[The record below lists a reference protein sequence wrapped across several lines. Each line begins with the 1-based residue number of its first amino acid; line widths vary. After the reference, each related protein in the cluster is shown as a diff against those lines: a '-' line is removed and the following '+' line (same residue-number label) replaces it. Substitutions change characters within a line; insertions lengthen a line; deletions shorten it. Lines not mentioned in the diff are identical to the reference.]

1 MMKAGTSITRGQGR
15 PQSNEVKD
23 MAQSFFGGIHPQ
35 DKKAATNKKPIEPL
49 PPPAQVVI
57 PMSLHIGAPCQPCVA
72 VGDHVTVGQ
81 KIGEATAFVSAPV
94 HASIS
99 GRVAAVE
106 PRIHFSGVPV
116 MSVVIENDFEDTPCP
131 DLKGVENPGDLTAEG
146 LVELVK
152 NAGIVGMGGATFPTH
167 VKISSGL
174 GKVDTVIIN
183 ASECEPYITSDHR
196 FLLEYPEEVIGGAA
210 ILARAFGVDRVHI
223 GVEENKANAAE
234 LLKMKIEQAKAP
246 VVVDVMHTRYP
257 QGAEKQLCQSI
268 TGRQVPPGGLPA
280 AIGCAVFNVV
290 TTAAIY
296 RAVTTGA
303 PVTHRVVT
311 VSGSGVKEPKNL
323 LCPIGTPIS
332 ELLDACGG
340 VKKSTFK
347 ILMGG
352 PMMGHAQ
359 YDMSAPIGKGTNAI
373 LAFCEDEE
381 RTVEHPA
388 CIRCGKCVSVCP
400 MHLQPVFMYQYER
413 AGMLQELESANVLDC
428 IECGACTYICPGRLH
443 LVQTFRAG
451 KQKINNARSA
461 AKAAAEKAAKA
472 AEAKKEA

>member
-1 MMKAGTSITRGQGR
+1 
-15 PQSNEVKD
+15 
-23 MAQSFFGGIHPQ
+23 MAQPFFGGIHPN
-35 DKKAATNKKPIEPL
+35 DKKAATNKKPIEKL
-49 PPPAQVVI
+49 PPPARVVI
-57 PMSLHIGAPCQPCVA
+57 PMSMHIGAPCQPCVA
-72 VGDHVTVGQ
+72 VGDTVTVGQ
-81 KIGEATAFVSAPV
+81 RVGEPAAFVSAPV

-99 GRVAAVE
+99 GKVVAVE

-116 MSVVIENDFEDTPCP
+116 MSVVIENDFNNTPYP
-131 DLKGVENPGDLTAEG
+131 DIHPVERPGELTAEA
-146 LVELVK
+146 LCEIIQ
-152 NAGIVGMGGATFPTH
+152 NAGVVGMGGATFPTH

-183 ASECEPYITSDHR
+183 GAECEPYITSDHR
-196 FLLEYPEEVIGGAA
+196 FLLEYPEEVIGGATL
-210 ILARAFGVDRVHI
+210 LARVFGVDQVHLA
-223 GVEENKANAAE
+223 VEANKQNAAE
-234 LLKMKIEQAKAP
+234 LLRLKIEEAKAP
-246 VVVDVMHTRYP
+246 IVVEILHTRYP

-268 TGRQVPPGGLPA
+268 TGRQVPPGALPA
-280 AIGCAVFNVV
+280 AIGCAVFNAV

-296 RAVTTGA
+296 RAVYTGM

-311 VSGSGVKEPKNL
+311 VSGSGVNEPKNL
-323 LCPIGTPIS
+323 ECPIGAPIH

-359 YDMSAPIGKGTNAI
+359 YDMDAPIGKGTNAI

-400 MHLQPVFMYQYER
+400 MRLQPVFMYQYEQ
-413 AGMLQELESANVLDC
+413 AGMLQELEAAHVMDC
-428 IECGACTYICPGRLH
+428 MECGACTYICPGRLH
-443 LVQTFRAG
+443 LVQAFRAG
-451 KQKINNARSA
+451 KQRINNAKAA
-461 AKAAAEKAAKA
+461 AKAAAEKAART
-472 AEAKKEA
+472 AEARREA

>member
-1 MMKAGTSITRGQGR
+1 
-15 PQSNEVKD
+15 
-23 MAQSFFGGIHPQ
+23 MAQSFFGGIHPN
-35 DKKAATNKKPIEPL
+35 DKKAATNKKPIEKL
-49 PPPAQVVI
+49 PPPARVVI
-57 PMSLHIGAPCQPCVA
+57 PMSMHIGAPCKPCVA
-72 VGDHVTVGQ
+72 VGDTVTVGQ
-81 KIGEATAFVSAPV
+81 RVGEPVAFVSAPV

-99 GRVAAVE
+99 GKVVAVE

-116 MSVVIENDFEDTPCP
+116 MSVVIENDFNNTICP
-131 DLKGVENPGDLTAEG
+131 DIHPVEKPNELSAE
-146 LVELVK
+146 ELSEIIK

-196 FLLEYPEEVIGGAA
+196 FLLEYPEEVIGGAT
-210 ILARAFGVDRVHI
+210 ILARVFGVDRVHI
-223 GVEENKANAAE
+223 GVEANKQNAAE
-234 LLKMKIEQAKAP
+234 LLRLKIEEAKAP
-246 VVVDVMHTRYP
+246 VVVEVLHTRYP

-268 TGRQVPPGGLPA
+268 TGRQVPPGALPA
-280 AIGCAVFNVV
+280 AIGCAVFNIN
-290 TTAAIY
+290 TTCAIY
-296 RAVTTGA
+296 RALTTGM
-303 PVTHRVVT
+303 PVVRKIVT
-311 VSGSGVKEPKNL
+311 VSGSGVVEPKNL
-323 LCPIGTPIS
+323 ECPIGTPIC

-359 YDMSAPIGKGTNAI
+359 YDMDAPIGKGTNAI

-388 CIRCGKCVSVCP
+388 CIRCGKCMSVCP
-400 MHLQPVFMYQYER
+400 MKLQPVFMYQYER
-413 AGMLQELESANVLDC
+413 AGMLQELEAANVMDC
-428 IECGACTYICPGRLH
+428 MECGACTYICPGRLH
-443 LVQTFRAG
+443 LVQAFRAG
-451 KQKINNARSA
+451 KQKINNAKAA
-461 AKAAAEKAAKA
+461 AKAAAEAAAKA

>member
-1 MMKAGTSITRGQGR
+1 
-15 PQSNEVKD
+15 
-23 MAQSFFGGIHPQ
+23 MAQSFFGGIHPN
-35 DKKAATNKKPIEPL
+35 DKKAATNKKPIEKL
-49 PPPAQVVI
+49 PPPARVVI
-57 PMSLHIGAPCQPCVA
+57 PMSMHIGAPCQPCVA
-72 VGDHVTVGQ
+72 VGDMVTVGQ
-81 KIGEATAFVSAPV
+81 RVGEPVAFVSAPV
-94 HASIS
+94 HASVS
-99 GRVAAVE
+99 GKVVAVE

-116 MSVVIENDFEDTPCP
+116 MSVVIENDFNNTICP
-131 DLKGVENPGDLTAEG
+131 DIHPPVEKPGEITPEQ
-146 LVELVK
+146 LVEIVK

-196 FLLEYPEEVIGGAA
+196 FLLEYPEEVIGGAT

-223 GVEENKANAAE
+223 GVEANKQNAAE
-234 LLKMKIEQAKAP
+234 LLRLKIEEAKAP
-246 VVVDVMHTRYP
+246 VVVDVLHTRYP

-268 TGRQVPPGGLPA
+268 TGRQVPPGALPA
-280 AIGCAVFNVV
+280 AIGCAVFNTV

-296 RAVTTGA
+296 RAVYTGM

-311 VSGSGVKEPKNL
+311 VSGSGVNEPKNL
-323 LCPIGTPIS
+323 ECPIGTPIC

-340 VKKSTFK
+340 VKKNTFK

-352 PMMGHAQ
+352 PMMGHSQ
-359 YDMSAPIGKGTNAI
+359 YDMDAPIGKGTNAI

-388 CIRCGKCVSVCP
+388 CIRCGKCMSVCP
-400 MHLQPVFMYQYER
+400 MKLQPVFMYQYER
-413 AGMLQELESANVLDC
+413 AGMLQELEEAHVMDC
-428 IECGACTYICPGRLH
+428 MECGACTYICPGRLH

-451 KQKINNARSA
+451 KQKINNA
-461 AKAAAEKAAKA
+461 KAAAKTAAEAAAKA

>member
-1 MMKAGTSITRGQGR
+1 
-15 PQSNEVKD
+15 
-23 MAQSFFGGIHPQ
+23 MAQSFFGGIHPN
-35 DKKAATNKKPIEPL
+35 DKKAATNKKPIEKL
-49 PPPAQVVI
+49 PPPARVVI
-57 PMSLHIGAPCQPCVA
+57 PMSMHIGAPCQPCVA
-72 VGDHVTVGQ
+72 VGDMVTVGQ
-81 KIGEATAFVSAPV
+81 RVGEPVAFVSAPV
-94 HASIS
+94 HASVS
-99 GRVAAVE
+99 GKVVAVE

-116 MSVVIENDFEDTPCP
+116 MSVVIENDFNNTICP
-131 DLKGVENPGDLTAEG
+131 DIHPPVEKPGEITPEQ
-146 LVELVK
+146 LVEIVK

-196 FLLEYPEEVIGGAA
+196 FLLEYPEEDIGGAT

-223 GVEENKANAAE
+223 GVEANKQNAAE
-234 LLKMKIEQAKAP
+234 LLRLKIEEAKAP
-246 VVVDVMHTRYP
+246 VVVDVLHTRYP

-268 TGRQVPPGGLPA
+268 TGRQVPPGALPA
-280 AIGCAVFNVV
+280 AIGCAVFNTV

-296 RAVTTGA
+296 RAVYTGM

-311 VSGSGVKEPKNL
+311 VSGSGVNEPKNL
-323 LCPIGTPIS
+323 ECPIGTPIC

-340 VKKSTFK
+340 VKKNTFK

-352 PMMGHAQ
+352 PMMGHSQ
-359 YDMSAPIGKGTNAI
+359 YDMDAPIGKGTNAI

-388 CIRCGKCVSVCP
+388 CIRCGKCMSVCP
-400 MHLQPVFMYQYER
+400 MKLQPVFMYQYER
-413 AGMLQELESANVLDC
+413 AGMLQELEEAHVMDC
-428 IECGACTYICPGRLH
+428 MECGACTYICPGRLH

-451 KQKINNARSA
+451 KQKINNAKAA
-461 AKAAAEKAAKA
+461 AKAAAEAAAKA

>member
-1 MMKAGTSITRGQGR
+1 
-15 PQSNEVKD
+15 
-23 MAQSFFGGIHPQ
+23 MAQSFFGGIHPN
-35 DKKAATNKKPIEPL
+35 DKKAATNKKPIEKL
-49 PPPAQVVI
+49 PPPARVVI
-57 PMSLHIGAPCQPCVA
+57 PMSMHIGAPCQPCVA
-72 VGDHVTVGQ
+72 VGDMVTVGQ
-81 KIGEATAFVSAPV
+81 RVGEPVAFVSAPV
-94 HASIS
+94 HASVS
-99 GRVAAVE
+99 GKVVAVE

-116 MSVVIENDFEDTPCP
+116 MSVVIENDFNNTICP
-131 DLKGVENPGDLTAEG
+131 DIHPPVEKPGEITPEQ
-146 LVELVK
+146 LVEIVK

-196 FLLEYPEEVIGGAA
+196 FLLEYPEEVIGGAT

-223 GVEENKANAAE
+223 GVEANKQNAAE
-234 LLKMKIEQAKAP
+234 LLRLKIEEAKAP
-246 VVVDVMHTRYP
+246 VVVDVLHTRYP

-268 TGRQVPPGGLPA
+268 TGRQVPPGALPA
-280 AIGCAVFNVV
+280 AIGCAVFNTV

-296 RAVTTGA
+296 RAVYTGM

-311 VSGSGVKEPKNL
+311 VSGSGVNEPKNL
-323 LCPIGTPIS
+323 ECPIGTPIC

-340 VKKSTFK
+340 VKKNTFK

-352 PMMGHAQ
+352 PMMGHSQ
-359 YDMSAPIGKGTNAI
+359 YDMDAPIGKGTNAI

-388 CIRCGKCVSVCP
+388 CIRCGKCMSVCP
-400 MHLQPVFMYQYER
+400 MKLQPVFMYQYER
-413 AGMLQELESANVLDC
+413 AGMLQELEEAHVMDC
-428 IECGACTYICPGRLH
+428 MECGACTYISPGRLH
-443 LVQTFRAG
+443 LVQPFRAG
-451 KQKINNARSA
+451 KQNNNNAKPA
-461 AKAAAEKAAKA
+461 AKAAAEAVAKA

>member
-1 MMKAGTSITRGQGR
+1 
-15 PQSNEVKD
+15 
-23 MAQSFFGGIHPQ
+23 MAQAFFGGVHPN
-35 DKKAATNKKPIEPL
+35 DMKAATNEKAIEQL
-49 PPPAQVVI
+49 APPAEVVI
-57 PMSLHIGAPCQPCVA
+57 PMSMHFGAPCTPLVKA
-72 VGDHVTVGQ
+72 GDHVKVGQ
-81 KIGEATAFVSAPV
+81 KIGEFHGLGAPI
-94 HASIS
+94 HASVS
-99 GRVAAVE
+99 GTVKVVE
-106 PRIHFSGVPV
+106 PRPYSMGGNM
-116 MSVVIENDFEDTPCP
+116 MSVVIENDFQNELSEEVKAPADP
-131 DLKGVENPGDLTAEG
+131 DALTAEEM
-146 LVELVK
+146 VEAIK

-196 FLLEYPEEVIGGAA
+196 FLLEYPEEVIGGAT
-210 ILARAFGVDRVHI
+210 ILARVFGVDRVHVA
-223 GVEENKANAAE
+223 VEDNKQNAAE
-234 LLKMKIEQAKAP
+234 LLRLKIDEAKAP
-246 VVVDVMHTRYP
+246 VVVDVLHTRYP

-268 TGRQVPPGGLPA
+268 TGRQVPPGALPA
-280 AIGCAVFNVV
+280 AVGCAVFNTV

-296 RAVTTGA
+296 RAVYTGM

-311 VSGSGVKEPKNL
+311 VSGSGVNEPKNL
-323 LCPIGTPIS
+323 ECPIGTPIS

-352 PMMGHAQ
+352 PMMGHSQ
-359 YDMSAPIGKGTNAI
+359 YDMDAPIGKGTNAI

-381 RTVEHPA
+381 RTVEYPA
-388 CIRCGKCVSVCP
+388 CIRCGKCMSVCP
-400 MHLQPVFMYQYER
+400 MKLQPVFMYQYER
-413 AGMLQELESANVLDC
+413 AGMLQELEAANVMDC
-428 IECGACTYICPGRLH
+428 MECGACTYICPGRLH

-451 KQKINNARSA
+451 KQKINNAKAA